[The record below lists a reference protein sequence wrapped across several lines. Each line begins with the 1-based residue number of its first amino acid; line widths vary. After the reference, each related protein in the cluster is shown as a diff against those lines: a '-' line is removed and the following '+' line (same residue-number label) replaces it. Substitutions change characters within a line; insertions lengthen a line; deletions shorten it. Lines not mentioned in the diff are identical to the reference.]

1 MQLKQIEIKGFK
13 SFADRTLIHFNSNMT
28 GIVGPNGCG
37 KSNTVDAIRWVLG
50 EQKSKALR
58 LEKMDNVLF
67 NGTKKRPAAG
77 RAEVSLTFENTRNLL
92 PTEFSTVTVT
102 RILYRSGES
111 EYRLNDVRCRLKD
124 ISNLFS
130 DTGISSDSYAI
141 IELKM
146 IDEILNDNEDS
157 RRRLFEQAA
166 GISKYKL
173 RKKETMQK
181 LNATDA
187 DLARVEDLLFE
198 IEANLKT
205 LEKQAKKTERYYKLR
220 EQYKEL
226 AVELSLYHLGDYAL
240 SRERLTQQQESETDR
255 KIGLDATIAS
265 LEARTESDKTIA
277 ISRERAL
284 AAQQKEVNI
293 LIGQLRDNEA
303 RKGLLAQNIRFSG
316 EKKQQLTQQI
326 TAAEI
331 LIESLRREVGHLEW
345 DKNGEEK
352 RLQNAVSDTETLR
365 QKADTARK
373 QHQQAR
379 SELDRLNDLHRKA
392 ELNVFDLEKQIAVQQ
407 TQLDNLHREQNN
419 HLRQSENQTQEITQ
433 WQQQLSNCEKERQK
447 HEQTLQGYSDE
458 EEEIREQMALA
469 ERSIEQQRRYIAD
482 LHRQSDAKNNEL
494 KLTKSLVDSLEGFP
508 DSIKF
513 LQTNKDWSS
522 QNIPLLLD
530 LINCP
535 DEYKAS
541 IENYLKPYLNSYIV
555 ANTADALQ
563 AINILDKHQKGKAQ
577 FLVLEDL
584 APNPQQADQTN
595 PTNQANINIANAT
608 LQSAL
613 AVVSVAPEYQAL
625 LNLLLHKVYI
635 ASNNDIDALYR
646 QLNTDI
652 APNTNTIEQLIIIDQ
667 AGKQMRG
674 KGWLSGG
681 SVGSFEGKR
690 IGKRQQLIQL
700 ERDIAQLAN
709 TLQGQEQK
717 IQHQQQQLSQL
728 QKRLQA
734 TLQLAQFQRQ
744 EINKTQQQ
752 NTQLKTKI
760 GSAQRFID
768 DGANHIA
775 QIQQRIAKQNNHIT
789 QLQQQLDEARER
801 QNSDTEAIAQAEQS
815 FRQAQHQLTQANQA
829 FNEQNIEYH
838 KQQNRLNTIV
848 QQLDFKTRQ
857 LTDTQQQQ
865 QHNQTQLAQ
874 TEQELQSTE
883 IQQQQISDQL
893 IAQYTKHTAEEETL
907 RDIETAYYQIRGSLD
922 EQEKELRRQ
931 QKTKEQCDSL
941 LQQIHEQ
948 LNRLDLQFLSVK
960 ERLSIEFK
968 IELNSLKD
976 RQPNPDLNREE
987 VESRVSKQKQQL
999 DNYGEINPLA
1009 IEAYNEIK
1017 ERYDFIVAQRE
1028 DLSKAK
1034 KSLLQTIKEIET
1046 VATEQFMTAF
1056 NQARQN
1062 FIHVFRS
1069 LFTEEDQCDLL
1080 LVEPNNPLESAID
1093 IIAKPKGKRPQ
1104 SINQLSGGEKSLTAL
1119 AMVFSLYLLKPAP
1132 FCILDEVDAP
1142 LDDNNVSKFTR
1153 IIRQFSSDSQF
1164 IVVTHNKNTMAAVD
1178 IIYGVTM
1185 HEEGVSRVVPVDF
1198 STLWST

>member
-124 ISNLFS
+124 IANLFS

-226 AVELSLYHLGDYAL
+226 AVELAVYHLGDYAL
-240 SRERLTQQQESETDR
+240 SRERLTQQQQTETDR

-265 LEARTESDKTIA
+265 LEAQTESDKTIA

-284 AAQQKEVNI
+284 AAQQKEVNV

-303 RKGLLAQNIRFSG
+303 QKGLLTQNIRFSS

-326 TAAEI
+326 AAADV

-352 RLQNAVSDTETLR
+352 RLQNAVSDTEILR
-365 QKADTARK
+365 QKADTTRK

-433 WQQQLSNCEKERQK
+433 WQEQLISCEKERQK
-447 HEQTLQGYSDE
+447 HEQILQSYSDE

-469 ERSIEQQRRYIAD
+469 NRSIEQQQRYIAD
-482 LHRQSDAKNNEL
+482 LHRQSDAKKNEL

-513 LQTNKDWSS
+513 LQTNKDWNG

-541 IENYLKPYLNSYIV
+541 IENYLQPYLNSYIV
-555 ANTADALQ
+555 ANTAAALH
-563 AINILDKHQKGKAQ
+563 AINLLDKHQKGKAQ
-577 FLVLEDL
+577 FLVLDDL
-584 APNPQQADQTN
+584 THNPQQADQ
-595 PTNQANINIANAT
+595 ANINIAANAT

-625 LNLLLHKVYI
+625 LDLLLHKVYI
-635 ASNNDIDALYR
+635 ASTNDIDALYR
-646 QLNTDI
+646 QLNADI
-652 APNTNTIEQLIIIDQ
+652 APNTAEQLIIIDQ
-667 AGKQMRG
+667 TGKQMRG

-700 ERDIAQLAN
+700 ERDITQLAN
-709 TLQGQEQK
+709 TLQEQEQK
-717 IQHQQQQLSQL
+717 KQQQQQQLSQL
-728 QKRLQA
+728 QKQLQ
-734 TLQLAQFQRQ
+734 TTSQLVQFQRQ

-768 DGANHIA
+768 DGAN
-775 QIQQRIAKQNNHIT
+775 QISQLQQRIAKHDTNIA
-789 QLQQQLDEARER
+789 QLQQQLSKAREQ
-801 QNSDTEAIAQAEQS
+801 QNSDTEAIAQAEQL

-838 KQQNRLNTIV
+838 KQQNRLNTIA

-857 LTDTQQQQ
+857 LADTQQQQ
-865 QHNQTQLAQ
+865 QHNQTQWTQ
-874 TEQELQSTE
+874 TEQELESTE

-893 IAQYTKHTAEEETL
+893 IAQYTKRTAEEETL

-931 QKTKEQCDSL
+931 QKTKEQCDAL

-976 RQPNPDLNREE
+976 RQPNPDTTREE
-987 VESRVSKQKQQL
+987 LETKVSKQKQQL
-999 DNYGEINPLA
+999 DSYGEINPLA

-1046 VATEQFMTAF
+1046 VATEQFMAAF

-1198 STLWST
+1198 STL